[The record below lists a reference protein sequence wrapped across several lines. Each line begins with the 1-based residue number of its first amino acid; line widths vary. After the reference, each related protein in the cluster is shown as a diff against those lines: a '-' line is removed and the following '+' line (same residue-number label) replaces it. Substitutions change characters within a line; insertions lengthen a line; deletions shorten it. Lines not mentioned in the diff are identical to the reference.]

1 MAYRSAGTPRG
12 DNRARQLG
20 LVAEGFSVPRE
31 RGLTRILQPP
41 SRFQRVAYQA
51 GHQPAERHMLLARF
65 FAKLLQKIGRQRHHH
80 LRSRV
85 HDQSPLAIYVTD
97 LPAVPWTSQF
107 TCQAPDLQSLSIQ
120 ERRFQVAA
128 LIQCYTLPIET

>member
-31 RGLTRILQPP
+31 RGLTRILRPP

-65 FAKLLQKIGRQRHHH
+65 FPKLLQKIGGQRNHH

-85 HDQSPLAIYVTD
+85 HDQSPLAINVTG
-97 LPAVPWTSQF
+97 LLRISWIAIRVPS
-107 TCQAPDLQSLSIQ
+107 PG
-120 ERRFQVAA
+120 
-128 LIQCYTLPIET
+128 

>member
-1 MAYRSAGTPRG
+1 MAYRSADTPRG

-31 RGLTRILQPP
+31 RGLTRILRPP

-65 FAKLLQKIGRQRHHH
+65 FPKLLQKIGGQRNHH

-85 HDQSPLAIYVTD
+85 HISPPWQSV
-97 LPAVPWTSQF
+97 
-107 TCQAPDLQSLSIQ
+107 LQI
-120 ERRFQVAA
+120 V
-128 LIQCYTLPIET
+128 